1 MNEETFNMS
10 LRKFLKTVGVTAQR
24 EIETAVRAQLAEGRL
39 RGSESFPVQARISVG
54 GIALDFT
61 IDGKIDLG

>member
-24 EIETAVRAQLAEGRL
+24 EIETAVRERLAQGKL
-39 RGSESFPVQARISVG
+39 RGNESLPAEAHIVLG
-54 GIALDFT
+54 GIALDFK
-61 IDGKIDLG
+61 INGKIDLG